1 MEKTFYAGKM
11 TPDEFYASI
20 NRWFAENKNIR
31 VTNLYTSSKTEIG
44 LLVNKAALTNITL
57 IYDETTTPTHYGIDY
72 LEKFALMQISM
83 QKMKEAWIASH
94 PDFTYVCCSYSHSA
108 RGQTGSLLFNGIGAN
123 NRNQIWV
130 IYKRPLASGSPAPSA
145 APAAAPASAP
155 APTPSVKAET
165 TTPPSNPE
173 ADLSPAEETVNFCPE
188 CGKKASPGAK
198 FCTGCGTKL

>member
-11 TPDEFYASI
+11 TADEFYASI

-57 IYDETTTPTHYGIDY
+57 IYDETATPTHYGIDY

-123 NRNQIWV
+123 NRNQLWI
-130 IYKRPLASGSPAPSA
+130 IYRVPQNTAP
-145 APAAAPASAP
+145 P
-155 APTPSVKAET
+155 APTPAVKQAAAPQTPVIPET
-165 TTPPSNPE
+165 PTAPQAGPRRCGNCGYT
-173 ADLSPAEETVNFCPE
+173 ADAD
-188 CGKKASPGAK
+188 AK
-198 FCTGCGTKL
+198 FCAACGAKI

>member
-57 IYDETTTPTHYGIDY
+57 IYDETATPTHYGIDY

-130 IYKRPLASGSPAPSA
+130 IYKRPLASGNTPVSASTPAPSPAP
-145 APAAAPASAP
+145 APKASAEVAP
-155 APTPSVKAET
+155 SAPT
-165 TTPPSNPE
+165 NPE
-173 ADLSPAEETVNFCPE
+173 ADLSPAEENTVNFCPE
-188 CGKKASPGAK
+188 CGKKVTPGAK